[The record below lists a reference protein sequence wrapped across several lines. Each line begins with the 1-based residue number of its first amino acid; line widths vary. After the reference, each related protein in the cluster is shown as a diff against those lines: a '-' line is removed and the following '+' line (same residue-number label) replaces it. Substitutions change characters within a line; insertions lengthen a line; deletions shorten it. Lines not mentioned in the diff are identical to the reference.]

1 MLFNI
6 PLLLAFQ
13 SIHLFSGLG
22 IVINFTFIGALESLR
37 YLFILMSMV
46 LLVLK
51 FQRLLLGSVMR
62 YDTIDATILI
72 DLVLAVHIVKDSLH
86 A

>member
-1 MLFNI
+1 
-6 PLLLAFQ
+6 
-13 SIHLFSGLG
+13 
-22 IVINFTFIGALESLR
+22 
-37 YLFILMSMV
+37 MSMV

-86 A
+86 AWLRCR